1 MTGYTTSHFT
11 LGHGQEKSEL
21 SFIATI
27 MIYFSVGGLGAC
39 LRDFEVIAACVVK
52 YKNVSFLGSKKFGVA
67 DALAT
72 PHLLK

>member
-1 MTGYTTSHFT
+1 
-11 LGHGQEKSEL
+11 
-21 SFIATI
+21 

-67 DALAT
+67 DASAT